1 MQTVSSR
8 ECGFTHSA
16 SESAYPNLW
25 SGLWGWWNVGTQ
37 SRGGDRV
44 FDLSPLGNN
53 GVLQNMNASQ
63 DYVLQTNYPSLDFDG
78 TNDFVQI
85 SRSVPVGRR
94 TISVWFY
101 RSSTVG
107 RRGLFGTRPTGDMTG
122 QGFFLSTSVTSSGT
136 LSYQHPGIT
145 AVTSAGGI
153 WTANRWNHVA
163 VTVTPERAVAIYLN
177 GQSVHTG
184 TVASFESSNTNA
196 WIGAE
201 EGLSPEVFQGQIADV
216 RLYTRVLSVPE
227 ICLLAMRPN
236 IGLELTARKRKI
248 AGPAALFS
256 AAWASRGNA
265 IIGGGVC

>member
-1 MQTVSSR
+1 MRTVASR
-8 ECGFTHSA
+8 ECGFAHSA

-25 SGLWGWWNVGTQ
+25 TGLWGWWNVGTQ
-37 SRGGDRV
+37 SRGGDRI

-53 GVLQNMNASQ
+53 GVLQNMDASQ
-63 DYVLQTNYPSLDFDG
+63 DYVIQASYPSLDFDG
-78 TNDFVQI
+78 TNDFIQI
-85 SRSVPVGRR
+85 SRSVPIGQR

-107 RRGLFGTRPTGDMTG
+107 RRGLFGTRPTGGTN
-122 QGFFLSTSVTSSGT
+122 GFFLSTSVGSSGT
-136 LSYQHPGIT
+136 LSYTHPGIT
-145 AVTSAGGI
+145 AVTSVGGT
-153 WTANRWNHVA
+153 WAANRWNHVA
-163 VTVTPERAVAIYLN
+163 VTVTPGRAVAIYLN
-177 GQSVHTG
+177 GRSVVTG
-184 TVASFESSNTNA
+184 TVASFESANVNA

-201 EGLSPEVFQGQIADV
+201 EGLATEVFQGQIADV

-248 AGPAALFS
+248 AGPAALFN

-265 IIGGGVC
+265 VMGGGVC